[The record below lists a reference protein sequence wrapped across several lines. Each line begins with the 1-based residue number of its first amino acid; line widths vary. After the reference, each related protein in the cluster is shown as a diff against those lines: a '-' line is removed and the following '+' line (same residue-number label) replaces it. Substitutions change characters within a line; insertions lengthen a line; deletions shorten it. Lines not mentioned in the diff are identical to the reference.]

1 MLSHGARDPTL
12 NGLRGECVL
21 WRSRAYREQ
30 MLREPT
36 SINDNF
42 QKFASCA
49 ASVARYLR
57 RRVRDADQADELF
70 QEVSI
75 LVLRHPHVPATEQSF
90 DSWCRGIAR
99 NAVAHHFRKQRRQAS
114 LLNRVEPE
122 GHRLLAQAPED
133 PERTFATR
141 ELLERTL
148 ATFDERS
155 RRLLVER
162 YFLGRSAEEIGEQVE
177 QSPTAVRMRLMRA
190 RSALQKRR
198 PRGNSSIN
206 TDASD

>member
-1 MLSHGARDPTL
+1 MLPER
-12 NGLRGECVL
+12 
-21 WRSRAYREQ
+21 
-30 MLREPT
+30 T
-36 SINDNF
+36 STNDNF
-42 QKFASCA
+42 RKFASCA

-57 RRVRDADQADELF
+57 RRVRDADEAAELF

-75 LVLRHPHVPATEQSF
+75 LVLRHPQAPASEQSF

-114 LLNRVEPE
+114 LLNRLEPE
-122 GHRLLAQAPED
+122 GHTLLAQAPED

-141 ELLERTL
+141 ELLEQTL
-148 ATFDERS
+148 ANFDERS
-155 RRLLVER
+155 RRLLIER

-190 RSALQKRR
+190 RSTLQKRR
-198 PRGNSSIN
+198 PAADSSVN
-206 TDASD
+206 TTTSE